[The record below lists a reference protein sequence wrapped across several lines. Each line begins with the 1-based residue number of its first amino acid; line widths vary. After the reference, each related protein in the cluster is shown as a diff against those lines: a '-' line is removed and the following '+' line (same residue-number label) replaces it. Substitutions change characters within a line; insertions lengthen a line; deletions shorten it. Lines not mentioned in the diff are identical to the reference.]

1 MMRAPS
7 VTEIFLYFVGLSLIA
22 IGGANVV
29 IPDMHRHVVEVR
41 HWMSGTEFVA
51 LAALSQAAPGPNV
64 LIVSLI
70 GWKLAGLPGAVVAT
84 AGMCVPSGILA
95 YFFSGVWQ
103 RFEAARWRVIISV
116 GLGAVTVGLILASGY
131 ILTRTADHGWVAYAI
146 TASTVV
152 LMLTTRVHP
161 LWLLAVAAT
170 LGWCG
175 LV

>member
-1 MMRAPS
+1 MRLPS
-7 VTEIFLYFVGLSLIA
+7 ILELFLYFAGLSLIA

-29 IPDMHRHVVEVR
+29 IPDMHRHIVEVQ

-70 GWKLAGLPGAVVAT
+70 GWKLAGLAGALVAT
-84 AGMCVPSGILA
+84 LGMCLPSSLLA
-95 YFFSGVWQ
+95 YFFSGYWQ
-103 RFEAARWRVIISV
+103 RFEAAHWRVIVAV

-131 ILTRTADHGWVAYAI
+131 ILTRTADHTWAAYAI
-146 TASTVV
+146 TAATVV

-161 LWLLAVAAT
+161 LWVLAVAAA
-170 LGWCG
+170 LGG
-175 LV
+175 FGVF

>member
-1 MMRAPS
+1 MRLPS
-7 VTEIFLYFVGLSLIA
+7 ILEIFLYFAGLSLIA

-29 IPDMHRHVVEVR
+29 IPDMHRHIVELA
-41 HWMSGTEFVA
+41 HWMSGAEFVA

-70 GWKLAGLPGAVVAT
+70 GWKLAGLGGALVAT
-84 AGMCVPSGILA
+84 LGMCLPSSLLA
-95 YFFSGVWQ
+95 YFFSGYWQ
-103 RFEAARWRVIISV
+103 RFEAARWRGILAA

-131 ILTRTADHGWVAYAI
+131 ILTRTADHTWAAFAI
-146 TASTVV
+146 TAATVA

-161 LWLLAVAAT
+161 LWVLAVAAV
-170 LGWCG
+170 LGGFG